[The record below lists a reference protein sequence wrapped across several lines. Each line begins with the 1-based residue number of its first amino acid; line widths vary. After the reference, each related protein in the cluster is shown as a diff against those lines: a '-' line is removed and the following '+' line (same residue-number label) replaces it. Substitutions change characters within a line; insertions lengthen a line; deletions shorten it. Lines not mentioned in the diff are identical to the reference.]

1 MQIRVPPYWK
11 MLTCRAGSCS
21 VNYSLWPKQMI
32 WPIIWRSTIKIESAI
47 YLTCIQEIADCH
59 HQMCQR
65 VLNIQ
70 KISVFGLAVIS
81 QWRLRGQLQYQS
93 VRRTIRTLWRGH
105 RVGRFRGRRSPPPR
119 VSQYCNHY
127 SLGCRRG
134 STVLDDWI
142 NIQAIL
148 PRTILEHVFQIKFIT
163 RVPVNRPAAKRW
175 ARLHHILFNSSHLYL
190 HSPGSSS
197 SAVRSTGD
205 PRLFRCGSPYTP
217 VARSTAQEWP
227 WKSVCH
233 VELPCSLPLSHPFVS
248 AGGSGRLALF
258 HLFDSSAA
266 PPPTPPVNLPGRQN
280 MCSTVLP
287 MYLTYQTCCAV
298 LIILTANIK
307 QVKVCKS
314 QGLWCC
320 CWWWGAA

>member
-1 MQIRVPPYWK
+1 
-11 MLTCRAGSCS
+11 
-21 VNYSLWPKQMI
+21 
-32 WPIIWRSTIKIESAI
+32 
-47 YLTCIQEIADCH
+47 
-59 HQMCQR
+59 MCQR
-65 VLNIQ
+65 VLNTQ
-70 KISVFGLAVIS
+70 KISVSGLAVIS

-93 VRRTIRTLWRGH
+93 VRTSIKTLWRGH
-105 RVGRFRGRRSPPPR
+105 RFGRFRGRRSPPPR
-119 VSQYCNHY
+119 VCQKCNHY
-127 SLGCRRG
+127 SLGCRRS

-142 NIQAIL
+142 NIQVIL

-163 RVPVNRPAAKRW
+163 QVPVNGPAAKRR
-175 ARLHHILFNSSHLYL
+175 ARLHHILFNSPHLHL
-190 HSPGSSS
+190 HSAGSSS

-205 PRLFRCGSPYTP
+205 PRLLWCGSPDTP

-233 VELPCSLPLSHPFVS
+233 AELPCSLPLSHPFVS

-258 HLFDSSAA
+258 HLFDSSVA
-266 PPPTPPVNLPGRQN
+266 PPPTPPVNLPGRQD
-280 MCSTVLP
+280 MCSSECSCQSVLP

-298 LIILTANIK
+298 LIILTAKIK